1 MTDLESLAK
10 TMKELRKERGE
21 SQLAF
26 AGYCDI
32 SIEEIS
38 LIERKRAD
46 PRLSTIRK
54 IAEHVGRSVSDL
66 IRPQEPPCTYCVKE
80 RELRDEDGSVHEC
93 YDIECREEGSGALV
107 ECASG
112 IFFCFKDA
120 FAFACLL
127 NRHRLSR
134 RHFRDVVEDL
144 LVCVSLA

>member
-1 MTDLESLAK
+1 MTELKSIAER
-10 TMKELRKERGE
+10 TRQLRKERGE
-21 SQLAF
+21 SQLVF

-32 SIEEIS
+32 SVEEVS
-38 LIERKRAD
+38 LIERCRAD

-54 IAEHVGRSVSDL
+54 IAEHVGQSVSDL
-66 IRPQEPPCTYCVKE
+66 MRPQEALCIYSVKE
-80 RELRDEDGSVHEC
+80 RQLRDEDGIVHEC

-134 RHFRDVVEDL
+134 RHFRDVVDDL
-144 LVCVSLA
+144 LAR